1 MRSRVLDHKPEL
13 VRIIDKCQI
22 CHIAMVD
29 LEGKPYVLPFN
40 FGYENEVF
48 YLHSAPAG
56 KKIEIFKKNPD
67 LCISLSTDYLLRSQN
82 EDVACSYAWK
92 YRSVLAYGKV
102 EFIEDRDEKIKAF
115 NILMKNYTDR
125 DFNYSDPAVRDVC
138 VYKVVVEKMEGRA
151 YGY

>member
-56 KKIEIFKKNPD
+56 KKIEIFKKNSD
-67 LCISLSTDYLLRSQN
+67 VCISLSTDYLLRSQN

-138 VYKVVVEKMEGRA
+138 VYKVIVEKMEGRA